1 MVARMDFLR
10 TILLV
15 LVVALMEMVNDATA
29 ANSSGKFSLNSY
41 IFLFNQIFGI
51 NVAKLVKDGLKIVR
65 YRSKLSIRIPKMK
78 DGEYRI

>member
-1 MVARMDFLR
+1 
-10 TILLV
+10 
-15 LVVALMEMVNDATA
+15 MEMVNDATA

-51 NVAKLVKDGLKIVR
+51 NVAKLVKDGLKIVG